1 MGDLGQRLPLLSAG
15 GLLSAARGCLLRG
28 QGSFQLGLVFCG
40 VLILHCF
47 LRCSDSRGIA
57 K

>member
-1 MGDLGQRLPLLSAG
+1 MGDLGQRLPLPSAG

-40 VLILHCF
+40 VLI
-47 LRCSDSRGIA
+47 RCISALFSA
-57 K
+57 VL